1 MRYAQAMRTRQPDLP
16 QAPNPGEAEVG
27 TLGARVKAGVLW
39 RSGSQIGGQMIAWGA
54 TFVVLRL
61 LSPGDYGLVAMTGA
75 VLAFLDLFKG
85 WGFASALVRQERTDS
100 HRIGQAFALLILLNA
115 ALAAIQFA
123 LAPLAAEYFRQPM
136 VADLLRFQALFY
148 LANPFTALGHALLAR
163 RLEFKRQSR
172 IDLVAAVLS
181 AATALG
187 CAFAG
192 AGVWTLV
199 IAPGML
205 WYARGAGY
213 FIATRMWE
221 IRPRFRFA
229 GAGELISYGSAMILV
244 QLCWFAQS
252 QMDVFIGGRV
262 LDPHQLGLYTTALFV
277 TQILATK
284 FIPPLN
290 EVAFAAYSRM
300 QGRPETIAPAFLKT
314 VRIIALIAM
323 PFYFGIAVTAEPLV
337 GAVLGWRWIE
347 AAALIPILALA
358 MPFMTLQILFGP
370 AVNAIGRPALQL
382 RTGALGAAIMTAAF
396 FIGIR
401 WGAPGLAGAWL
412 GGMASLLAA
421 TLVIALP
428 AIGARPRDFFSA
440 ATPGV
445 AAAAAMAL
453 LVMGFDR
460 LLPPLG
466 DAARLGLLGSFGAVA
481 YAGLLLLFA
490 RDAVEEMIAL
500 VRPAKPAA
508 QTL

>member
-1 MRYAQAMRTRQPDLP
+1 MQARETDRPEDG
-16 QAPNPGEAEVG
+16 AA

-54 TFVVLRL
+54 TFLVLRL

-85 WGFASALVRQERTDS
+85 WGFASALVRHERTD
-100 HRIGQAFALLILLNA
+100 HYRIGQAFGLLILLNG
-115 ALAAIQFA
+115 ALAAIQYA
-123 LAPLAAEYFRQPM
+123 IAPLAADYFRQPM
-136 VADLLRFQALFY
+136 VADLLRVQALFY

-163 RLEFKRQSR
+163 RLEFKRQSQ

-181 AATALG
+181 AATALI
-187 CAFAG
+187 CAFSG

-213 FIATRMWE
+213 FVATRMWE

-229 GAGELISYGSAMILV
+229 GAGELISYGGAMILV

-252 QMDVFIGGRV
+252 QMDVFIGGRQ
-262 LDPHQLGLYTTALFV
+262 LDPHRLGLYTTALFV

-290 EVAFAAYSRM
+290 EVAFAAYARM

-314 VRIIALIAM
+314 VRIISLVAM

-337 GAVLGWRWIE
+337 AAVLGWRWLE
-347 AAALIPILALA
+347 AAALIPILAMA

-382 RTGALGAAIMTAAF
+382 RTGALGAVLMTVAF
-396 FIGIR
+396 LIGIS
-401 WGAPGLAGAWL
+401 WGATGLAWAWL
-412 GGMASLLAA
+412 GGMASLLVA
-421 TLVIALP
+421 TLFVALP
-428 AIGARPRDFFSA
+428 AIGARRREFLKA
-440 ATPGV
+440 AAPGV

-453 LVMGFDR
+453 LVIGFDR
-460 LLPPLG
+460 LLPPL
-466 DAARLGLLGSFGAVA
+466 DAAARLGLLGSFGAA
-481 YAGLLLLFA
+481 SYAGLLLLFA
-490 RDAVEEMIAL
+490 RGAVDEMVAL
-500 VRPAKPAA
+500 VRPARPTA

>member
-1 MRYAQAMRTRQPDLP
+1 MQAREMDRPE
-16 QAPNPGEAEVG
+16 GEGA
-27 TLGARVKAGVLW
+27 TLGARVKTGVLW
-39 RSGSQIGGQMIAWGA
+39 RSGSQIGGQLIAWGA
-54 TFVVLRL
+54 TFLVIRI

-85 WGFASALVRQERTDS
+85 WGFASALVRHERTDS
-100 HRIGQAFALLILLNA
+100 YRIGQAFGLLILLNG
-115 ALAAIQFA
+115 ALAALQIA
-123 LAPLAAEYFRQPM
+123 IAPLAAEYFRQPM
-136 VADLLRFQALFY
+136 VADLLRVQALFY

-172 IDLVAAVLS
+172 IDLIAAVLS

-199 IAPGML
+199 IAPGVL
-205 WYARGAGY
+205 WYARAAGY
-213 FIATRMWE
+213 FVATRMWE

-229 GAGELISYGSAMILV
+229 GAGELISYGSAMILI

-252 QMDVFIGGRV
+252 QMDVFIGGRL
-262 LDPHQLGLYTTALFV
+262 LDPHQLGLYTTALFI

-284 FIPPLN
+284 FVPPLN
-290 EVAFAAYSRM
+290 EVAFAAYARM

-314 VRIIALIAM
+314 VRIIALVAM

-347 AAALIPILALA
+347 AAPLVPILAMA

-370 AVNAIGRPALQL
+370 AVNAIGKPSLQL
-382 RTGALGAAIMTAAF
+382 RTGALGAVLMTAAF
-396 FIGIR
+396 LVGIR
-401 WGAPGLAGAWL
+401 WGVTGLAWAWL
-412 GGMASLLAA
+412 GGMAALLAA
-421 TLVIALP
+421 TLFIALP
-428 AIGARPRDFFSA
+428 AIGARRRDFARA
-440 ATPGV
+440 ALPGV
-445 AAAAAMAL
+445 AAAAAMAA
-453 LVMGFDR
+453 LVLGFDR

-466 DAARLGLLGSFGAVA
+466 EGARLLLLATFGAAA

-490 RDAVEEMIAL
+490 RSAVEEMVAL
-500 VRPAKPAA
+500 VRPGRPAA